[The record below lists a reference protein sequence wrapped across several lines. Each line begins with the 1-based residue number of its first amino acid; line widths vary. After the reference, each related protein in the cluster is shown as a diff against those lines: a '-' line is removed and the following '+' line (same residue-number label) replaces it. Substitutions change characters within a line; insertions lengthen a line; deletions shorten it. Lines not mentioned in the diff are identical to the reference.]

1 MKRTIERTLIIVAM
15 VLHGL
20 AVLSFGFQWML
31 TEVEADLPEELTF
44 GPQMI
49 VALAANIFAILLAV
63 MVLNML
69 GSNAKKSGYWLIGMA
84 AGLLLATLGGSII
97 ASVLYVIAGIMC
109 LKRRPEA

>member
-1 MKRTIERTLIIVAM
+1 MKRTAERTLIIIAM

-31 TEVEADLPEELTF
+31 AEVNMEMPEELAF
-44 GPQMI
+44 GPQII
-49 VALAANIFAILLAV
+49 VALVANVAAILLAV
-63 MVLNML
+63 MVLTL
-69 GSNAKKSGYWLIGMA
+69 ISTKAKKAGYWLIGMA

-97 ASVLYVIAGIMC
+97 PSVLYVIAGILC